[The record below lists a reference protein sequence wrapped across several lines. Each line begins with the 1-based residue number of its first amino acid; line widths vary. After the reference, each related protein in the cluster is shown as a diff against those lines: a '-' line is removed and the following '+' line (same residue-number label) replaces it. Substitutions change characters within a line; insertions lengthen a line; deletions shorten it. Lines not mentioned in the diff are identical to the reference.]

1 MYFSKR
7 KCEVLLL
14 GRNNSMDML
23 MGNQQEINLA
33 EKDLGVLM
41 DKMTSVRLC
50 SQES

>member
-1 MYFSKR
+1 MNFNKR

-14 GRNNSMDML
+14 ERNNNSMDML
-23 MGNQQEINLA
+23 RGNQQEINLA

-50 SQES
+50 SQ